1 MEATTFSDFRKE
13 LKSYMDKATDDFEP
27 VTITRKNR
35 QNAVLISEAEYNNMV
50 ENQYILSNPSN
61 LAWLQQSLD
70 QAKHGKAVQHEL
82 VVPVDDNE

>member
-35 QNAVLISEAEYNNMV
+35 RNAVLISEVEYKNMV
-50 ENQYILSNPSN
+50 ENQYILSNPEN

-70 QAKHGKAVQHEL
+70 QAKHGKVEQHEL
-82 VVPVDDNE
+82 VEPVDGNE

>member
-13 LKSYMDKATDDFEP
+13 LKNYMDKATDDLEP
-27 VTITRKNR
+27 VTITRKNH
-35 QNAVLISEAEYNNMV
+35 QNAILISEAKYNNLV

-70 QAKHGKAVQHEL
+70 QAKHGKVEQHEL
-82 VVPVDDNE
+82 ADPVDDNE